1 MEELLQGDHSSTDIA
16 IIERVDAFLSG
27 FISSERKSRS
37 KMKLNYI
44 IAGASS
50 NRLESAV
57 NLLSETDQID
67 DDLILFIDSLIRKK
81 NQSPKNNH
89 MAGTN
94 YDDEGLPNPYGTR
107 PRMLTEEGDLTQ
119 ESDDDPIGLAEGKDA
134 TAVLQMVRKRLMAEI
149 RTIDKPEVRLLSTLL
164 MENTD
169 KYSEL
174 MRASLKKVE
183 EMERFETFLVN
194 GIQHLSTDHAME
206 NNEDCRAEMSDSS
219 VSRPFQATQKPSDSK
234 ARLPA
239 DTIARA

>member
-1 MEELLQGDHSSTDIA
+1 
-16 IIERVDAFLSG
+16 
-27 FISSERKSRS
+27 
-37 KMKLNYI
+37 MKLNYI

-164 MENTD
+164 MEDFTD

-194 GIQHLSTDHAME
+194 GIQH
-206 NNEDCRAEMSDSS
+206 
-219 VSRPFQATQKPSDSK
+219 
-234 ARLPA
+234 
-239 DTIARA
+239 